1 MNFEQFKQAFRGV
14 VLASDAFA
22 RDNLHDL
29 AGHQYVKYRVGAFI
43 RPRIVCEFGVRA
55 GYSGW
60 AICKGASDSGVL
72 PAYVGYDGDID
83 GNGKKFAD
91 HARNLVA
98 TVSSS
103 AKIVQADTRKLT
115 LEAVRV
121 SPGVSLFH
129 VDADHSLA
137 GARNELFLAASA
149 LLPGGVILAD
159 DYDYIRDVRMAV
171 EEFRHAHPDWL
182 FASVPSWRGDVLLVR
197 PR

>member
-1 MNFEQFKQAFRGV
+1 MDFESFQKIFRSV
-14 VLASDAFA
+14 VLSSDAFA
-22 RDNLHDL
+22 RANLGDL
-29 AGHQYVKYRVGAFI
+29 AAHQYVKYRIGSFV
-43 RPRIVCEFGVRA
+43 RPRVVCEFGVRA

-60 AICKGASDSGVL
+60 AICKGASDAGVV
-72 PAYVGYDGDID
+72 PSYVGYDGDID

-91 HARNLVA
+91 HARGLVS
-98 TVSSS
+98 TVSFS
-103 AKIVQADTRKLT
+103 ARLVQADTRKLSA
-115 LEAVRV
+115 ESVRV
-121 SPGVSLFH
+121 PQGVNLFH

-137 GARNELFLAASA
+137 GARNELALAASVI
-149 LLPGGVILAD
+149 LPGGVILAD

>member
-1 MNFEQFKQAFRGV
+1 MDFEQFKQAFRSV

-29 AGHQYVKYRVGAFI
+29 AAHQYVKYRVGAFV
-43 RPRIVCEFGVRA
+43 RPRVVCEFGVRA

-60 AICKGASDSGVL
+60 AICKGASDAGVL

-91 HARNLVA
+91 HARNLIA

-103 AKIVQADTRKLT
+103 VKIVQADTRNLK
-115 LEAVRV
+115 
-121 SPGVSLFH
+121 SPVAPPPGAGLFH

-137 GARNELFLAASA
+137 GARNELSLAASA